1 MEGWVKLHR
10 KMLENPI
17 VTKDG
22 DHIAVWVYLLLN
34 ATHTEYDVVF
44 KGERTTLQ
52 AGQLLTGRKSM
63 SEKLKIN
70 ETKIQ
75 RVLKCFESEHQ
86 IEQQTSN
93 QNRLVTIVNWN
104 EYQHSEQPNEQ
115 QVNNNRT
122 TNEQQVNTNKNVKNI
137 NNDKNIYL
145 YLYNIYRSKVKEAGF
160 SQKIKIM
167 SECKNTKEY
176 GELSYEDK
184 TRLYAELMAP

>member
-10 KMLENPI
+10 KMLENPV

-22 DHIAVWVYLLLN
+22 DYIAVWVYLLLN
-34 ATHTEYDVVF
+34 ATHTEYDVIF
-44 KGERTTLQ
+44 KGERITLQ

-70 ETKIQ
+70 ENKIQ

-104 EYQHSEQPNEQ
+104 EYQHNEQPNEQ
-115 QVNNNRT
+115 QTNNNRT
-122 TNEQQVNTNKNVKNI
+122 TSEQQVNTNKNVKND
-137 NNDKNIYL
+137 NNIYL
-145 YLYNIYRSKVKEAGF
+145 FLYNKYRSKVKELGF
-160 SQKIKIM
+160 SQKLKII
-167 SECKNTKEY
+167 SESKNTEEY
-176 GELSYEDK
+176 EKLSREDK
-184 TRLYAELMAP
+184 FRLYAELMSP